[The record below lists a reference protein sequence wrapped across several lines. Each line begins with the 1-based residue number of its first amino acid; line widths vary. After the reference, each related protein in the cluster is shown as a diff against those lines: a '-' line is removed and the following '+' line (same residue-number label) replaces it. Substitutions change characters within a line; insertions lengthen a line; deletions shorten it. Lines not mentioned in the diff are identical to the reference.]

1 MGLISSN
8 FLSME
13 NAMAIAAVM
22 GPFYLVLGL
31 SVLMYAEVW
40 QKVFK
45 SWKKDHISLVALSML
60 LLVAGLISV
69 NMYNVWEMNIWLIVT
84 VVSWILVLKG
94 VFYMLAPGELIKDT
108 LDMGQNKGLLYFG
121 GLVSV
126 VLGGVLSYYTYF
138 V

>member
-1 MGLISSN
+1 
-8 FLSME
+8 ME